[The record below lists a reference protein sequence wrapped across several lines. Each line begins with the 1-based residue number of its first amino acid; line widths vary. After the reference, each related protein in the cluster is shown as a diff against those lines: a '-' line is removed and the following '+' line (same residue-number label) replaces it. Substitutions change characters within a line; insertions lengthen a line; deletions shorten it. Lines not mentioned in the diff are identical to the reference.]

1 MYKKLISYSEAI
13 GNALKNNMKK
23 NKNIII
29 AGLEVNYSSKVF
41 GSLKEPFNAF
51 PDRFIQS
58 PAMEN
63 GLCTI
68 LAGSAITGIRP
79 VFVNN
84 RCDFLLLAFDPIVNI
99 IDKWKYMY
107 DGNAGTCPIIIT
119 AVIGRGWGQGAT
131 HSQTFHN
138 FFSRLNGFDV
148 FLPTFPSDIKNVL
161 NYTLK
166 SNRPSIILEH
176 RGLFEIKENFYKKK
190 KFLYGKANIVRKG
203 KDLAI
208 ITLSYGT
215 IQSIQVY
222 KELKKHFQ
230 KKITIIDLLSVKP
243 LDMKL
248 ILNTAKK
255 HKSILIIDIDSAFSG
270 IASEISYSI
279 LEKYKNK
286 KIRRLGNELSPT
298 PTANNLENLF
308 YPSNQKIF
316 DECCKLLKI
325 SNKKKKID
333 NNYKFVGPY

>member
-1 MYKKLISYSEAI
+1 MYKKLISYSQAI
-13 GNALKNNMKK
+13 GSALKNNMKK

-41 GSLKEPFNAF
+41 GSLKEPFNFF

-99 IDKWKYMY
+99 IDKWRYMY

-148 FLPTFPSDIKNVL
+148 FLPTFPSDINNVL
-161 NYTLK
+161 NYTLQ
-166 SNRPSIILEH
+166 SNKPSIILEH
-176 RGLFEIKENFYKKK
+176 RGLFEIKENLYKKK
-190 KFLYGKANIVRKG
+190 KYRYGKANIVRRG

-215 IQSIQVY
+215 IQSMHIY
-222 KELKKHFQ
+222 NELKKNFG
-230 KKITIIDLLSVKP
+230 KKITIVDLVTVKP
-243 LDMKL
+243 LDVKS

-255 HKSILIIDIDSAFSG
+255 HKSILIIDIDNAFSG
-270 IASEISYSI
+270 MASEIAFI
-279 LEKYKNK
+279 IHEKYKNVK
-286 KIRRLGNELSPT
+286 VRRIGNAASPA
-298 PTANNLENLF
+298 PAANNLENLF

-316 DECCKLLKI
+316 DECCSLLKI
-325 SNKKKKID
+325 NNKKKKID
-333 NNYKFVGPY
+333 NNYKFMGPY